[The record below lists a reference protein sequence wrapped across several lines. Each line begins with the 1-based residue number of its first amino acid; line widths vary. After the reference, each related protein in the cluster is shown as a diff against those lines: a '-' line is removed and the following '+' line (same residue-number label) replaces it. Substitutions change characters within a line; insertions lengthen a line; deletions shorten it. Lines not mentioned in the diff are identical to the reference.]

1 LFAFASRAPFTLRL
15 TLACMCVAAVQTPS
29 LAQSTEEVEAWQPW
43 HSCLVSKSRSLAG
56 GPDSAHTI
64 AEAAMALC
72 RSFEPAVR
80 IATQR
85 SVEAKLVRDG
95 VVSDAAEAHR
105 IQQSVG
111 DESWAE
117 YLRGMTDQVAAIVVQ
132 IRAAPPPKPTSKDG
146 GH

>member
-1 LFAFASRAPFTLRL
+1 
-15 TLACMCVAAVQTPS
+15 
-29 LAQSTEEVEAWQPW
+29 
-43 HSCLVSKSRSLAG
+43 
-56 GPDSAHTI
+56 
-64 AEAAMALC
+64 MALC

-132 IRAAPPPKPTSKDG
+132 IRAAPPPKLISKDG
-146 GH
+146 RH